1 MPVVF
6 QYSAKTNRNGKSP
19 VPAAALMLACSPLLL
34 CLPNL
39 TLQKMSIIFKL
50 LGVLKG
56 KQQDAYLY
64 LVLHN
69 VYLPPLLGFLS
80 FLL

>member
-1 MPVVF
+1 MSF
-6 QYSAKTNRNGKSP
+6 SILRKQTENGKSP

-69 VYLPPLLGFLS
+69 VYLPPLSGFLS